1 MLLQGSLQEFS
12 LPNVLQLVKMSAKTG
27 VLTLSRMGERGQ
39 VFFRDGHVY
48 FATVEPCVVPLGQRL
63 LRAGRLTAKQLDEA
77 LAEQRASDGDRIG
90 SILVVKGFIDRGIL
104 AEAIAD
110 QIEEAAFSLL
120 SWTEG
125 DFEFRG
131 GEAADEDIIVELSV
145 DGVIMD
151 GARRLDEWDV
161 IISSLG
167 SLQHIPTLTYG
178 EDIASRGSVS
188 LSADDWRLVSSVDG
202 HRDIASVIREC
213 GLNRFAAAKALY
225 RLAEAGLL
233 EMKPAAIQG
242 LGSGEAVLVSG
253 PIDFYTE
260 VFLDSLNDEP
270 LMRHVI
276 SEIVGRDEVDVP
288 ITVVTLPPEEEEGGE
303 TLVLSVAAGTPELAW
318 RQLATRCT
326 TCLLLVNANS
336 AESARASR
344 GDLSAARAV
353 EKLPLMVVS
362 YVSVSEE
369 GIPGSDLVQVLGLP
383 PEVPVLGCDLHD
395 RRGVAAVVRA
405 ALAYARS
412 PQALPVS

>member
-27 VLTLSRMGERGQ
+27 VLSLQRMGERGQ

-48 FATVEPCVVPLGQRL
+48 FATVEPRLVPLGQRL
-63 LRAGRLTAKQLDEA
+63 VRAGHLSLEQLDEA
-77 LAEQRASDGDRIG
+77 LAEQRDAGEGSRIG
-90 SILVVKGFIDRGIL
+90 AILVRKGFVDRGTL

-131 GEAADEDIIVELSV
+131 GGPAADEDIIVELSV

-151 GARRLDEWDV
+151 GVRRLDEWDV
-161 IISSLG
+161 IIASLG
-167 SLQHIPTLTYG
+167 SLQHIPTLVYD
-178 EDIASRGSVS
+178 EDVAARGVVA
-188 LSADDWRLVSSVDG
+188 LSPDDWRVVSSIDG
-202 HRDIASVIREC
+202 RRDIGSVIREC

-225 RLAEAGLL
+225 RLANAGLVV
-233 EMKPAAIQG
+233 MRPGAIQG
-242 LGSGEAVLVSG
+242 LGEGTAVVVCS

-260 VFLDSLNDEP
+260 VFLGALSDEA

-276 SEIVGRDEVDVP
+276 DELVGRDEVEVP
-288 ITVVTLPPEEEEGGE
+288 IIVVTLPSEREGGPD
-303 TLVLSVAAGTPELAW
+303 TLVLSVAAGTPEPAW
-318 RQLATRCT
+318 RQLASRCSA
-326 TCLLLVNANS
+326 CILLVNANS

-344 GDLSAARAV
+344 PDLEAARML
-353 EKLPLMVVS
+353 EGLPLAAVT

-369 GIPGSDLVQVLGLP
+369 GLPAESVRDILGLTS
-383 PEVPVLGCDLHD
+383 EVPLLACELRD
-395 RRGVAAVVRA
+395 RQGVTAAVRA
-405 ALAYARS
+405 ALSLRAS
-412 PQALPVS
+412 